1 MNSILGRIGI
11 FCALLLRYL
20 KATLGRIGMV
30 CALLV
35 LVFTCFAWRLI
46 YLQVLR
52 HDYFTEIAEEKHSIR
67 LTIPA
72 RRGRILDRHGEEL
85 AVNIPVQMVYA
96 DGSHIHDPA
105 AVAAVAAPFLEMPLQ
120 ELKEKL
126 TTKSKYVII
135 RKGVS
140 EEKAQDMIRALDKAN
155 LHGLYLQEG
164 SVRSY
169 PNGEMLCD
177 VLGYVDYTG
186 HGADGIEKTYDTELR
201 GQEGFRW
208 IEHDRKGREIVVYRG
223 QEQLPENGSDIR
235 LSIDMGLQAIAEREV
250 DEAYKTN
257 HPASA
262 TAILADPNTGEI
274 LALASRPNYDPNKFN
289 KAKPDEMRNRAISD
303 IYEPGSVFKIV
314 VTSAA
319 YNEGIVDDETRIF
332 CENGHFSYGGKTIKD
347 HHGSGDLSI
356 PEILMKSSNIG
367 AAKISLLMKDQM
379 FYDYVRKFGFG
390 TRTGIPLPG
399 EIPGQVIP
407 PHRWDKL
414 TKTRVAFGQS
424 ISVTPIQM
432 VMAMSAIANGGKL
445 LKPKLVLSKGEGS
458 AVLPDAPVAQV
469 VKPESANYIANAL
482 ERVVSNQGT
491 APLAR
496 IEGYRVAGKTGT
508 AQKISPHG
516 GYLEGRY
523 IVSFAG
529 FFPVNKPKVMGIVI
543 VDDAKL
549 GESANYGGS
558 VAGPVFS
565 TIGSKAARYLDMDP
579 EPDAFLV
586 KEKQGASRT
595 AVSAR

>member
-1 MNSILGRIGI
+1 MGRRIG
-11 FCALLLRYL
+11 L
-20 KATLGRIGMV
+20 V
-30 CALLV
+30 CGFLV
-35 LVFTCFAWRLI
+35 LIFTFFAWRLI
-46 YLQVLR
+46 YLQVAQ
-52 HDYFTEIAEEKHSIR
+52 HDYFSLKAAEKHE
-67 LTIPA
+67 TQIPIQA
-72 RRGRILDRHGEEL
+72 KRGRILDRNGEEL
-85 AVNIPVQMVYA
+85 AVNIPVQTVYA
-96 DGSHIHDPA
+96 DGTHIHDPA
-105 AVAAVAAPFLEMPLQ
+105 AVAAVAAPFLEMSVE
-120 ELKEKL
+120 ELAEKL
-126 TTKSKYVII
+126 TTKREYVVIQ
-135 RKGVS
+135 KGVS
-140 EEKAQDMIRALDKAN
+140 EENARAMIRAMEDHK

-177 VLGYVDYTG
+177 VLGYVGPNG
-186 HGADGIEKTYDTELR
+186 HGADGIEKTCDASLM
-201 GQEGFRW
+201 GQDGFRR
-208 IEHDRKGREIVVYRG
+208 IEHDRKGLEIVVYRG

-235 LSIDMGLQAIAEREV
+235 LSIDMGLQAIAEHEV
-250 DEAYKTN
+250 DEAYKMN

-289 KAKPDEMRNRAISD
+289 KAKPEDMRNRAISD
-303 IYEPGSVFKIV
+303 IYEPGSVFKVV

-319 YNEGIVDDETRIF
+319 YNEGIVDDKTRIF
-332 CENGHFSYGGKTIKD
+332 CENGHFSYGGKVIKD

-367 AAKISLLMKDQM
+367 AAKISLRMKDQM
-379 FYDYVRKFGFG
+379 FYDYVRKYGFG

-407 PHRWDKL
+407 PHRWDML
-414 TKTRVAFGQS
+414 TKTRMAFGQS

-458 AVLPDAPVAQV
+458 AELEEAPVAQV
-469 VKPESANYIANAL
+469 VKRESANYVANAL
-482 ERVVSNQGT
+482 EKVVSTQGT

-516 GYLEGRY
+516 GYLPGRY

-529 FFPVNKPKVMGIVI
+529 FFPVNHPKIMGIVI

-565 TIGSKAARYLDMDP
+565 KIGGKVARYLDMEP
-579 EPDAFLV
+579 EPTDAV
-586 KEKQGASRT
+586 TQSGEKT
-595 AVSAR
+595 TISAR

>member
-1 MNSILGRIGI
+1 MGRRIG
-11 FCALLLRYL
+11 L
-20 KATLGRIGMV
+20 V
-30 CALLV
+30 CGFLV
-35 LVFTCFAWRLI
+35 LIFTFFAWRLI
-46 YLQVLR
+46 YLQVAQ
-52 HDYFTEIAEEKHSIR
+52 HDYFSLKAAEKHE
-67 LTIPA
+67 TQIPIQA
-72 RRGRILDRHGEEL
+72 KRGRILDRNGEEL
-85 AVNIPVQMVYA
+85 AVNIPVQTVYA
-96 DGSHIHDPA
+96 DGTHIHDPA
-105 AVAAVAAPFLEMPLQ
+105 AVAAVAAPFLEMSVE
-120 ELKEKL
+120 ELTEKL
-126 TTKSKYVII
+126 TTKREYVVIH
-135 RKGVS
+135 KGVS
-140 EEKAQDMIRALDKAN
+140 EENARAMIRAMEDHK

-177 VLGYVDYTG
+177 VLGYVGPNG
-186 HGADGIEKTYDTELR
+186 HGADGIEKTCDASLM
-201 GQEGFRW
+201 GQDGFRR
-208 IEHDRKGREIVVYRG
+208 IEHDRKGLEIVVYRG

-235 LSIDMGLQAIAEREV
+235 LSIDMGLQAIAEHEV
-250 DEAYKTN
+250 DEAYKMN

-289 KAKPDEMRNRAISD
+289 KAKPEDMRNRAISD
-303 IYEPGSVFKIV
+303 IYEPGSVFKVV

-319 YNEGIVDDETRIF
+319 YNEGIVDDKTRIF
-332 CENGHFSYGGKTIKD
+332 CENGHFSYGGKVIKD

-367 AAKISLLMKDQM
+367 AAKISLRMKDQM
-379 FYDYVRKFGFG
+379 FYDYVRKYGFG

-407 PHRWDKL
+407 PHRWDML
-414 TKTRVAFGQS
+414 TKTRMAFGQS

-458 AVLPDAPVAQV
+458 AELEEAPVAQV
-469 VKPESANYIANAL
+469 VKRESANYVANAL
-482 ERVVSNQGT
+482 EKVVSTQGT

-516 GYLEGRY
+516 GYLPGRY

-529 FFPVNKPKVMGIVI
+529 FFPVNHPKIMGIVI

-565 TIGSKAARYLDMDP
+565 KIGGKVARYLDMEP
-579 EPDAFLV
+579 EPTDAV
-586 KEKQGASRT
+586 TQSGEKT
-595 AVSAR
+595 TISAR

>member
-1 MNSILGRIGI
+1 
-11 FCALLLRYL
+11 
-20 KATLGRIGMV
+20 MV

>member
-1 MNSILGRIGI
+1 VKGTGERIGV
-11 FCALLLRYL
+11 
-20 KATLGRIGMV
+20 V

-35 LVFTCFAWRLI
+35 LIFTAFAWRLI
-46 YLQVLR
+46 HLQILK
-52 HDYFTEIAEEKHSIR
+52 HDYYQEIAAEKHDTRQVIQ
-67 LTIPA
+67 A
-72 RRGRILDRHGEEL
+72 RRGRILDRNGEEL
-85 AVNIPVQMVYA
+85 AVNVPVQMVYA
-96 DGSHIHDPA
+96 DGSHIQKPA
-105 AVAAVAAPFLEMPLQ
+105 AVAGVAAPFLEMTPE
-120 ELKEKL
+120 ELTEKL
-126 TTKSKYVII
+126 TTKSKYVVI

-140 EEKAQDMIRALDKAN
+140 EEKAQDMIRALEKAN

-177 VLGYVDYTG
+177 VLGYVDHTG
-186 HGADGIEKTYDTELR
+186 HGADGIEKTCDDALT

-250 DEAYKTN
+250 DAAYKTN

-274 LALASRPNYDPNKFN
+274 LAMASRPNYDPNKFN
-289 KAKPDEMRNRAISD
+289 QAKPEEMRNRAISD

-319 YNEGIVDDETRIF
+319 YNEGIVNDKTQIF
-332 CENGHFSYGGKTIKD
+332 CENGHFSYGGKIIKD

-367 AAKISLLMKDQM
+367 AAKISLRMKDQM

-407 PHRWDKL
+407 PHRWDML

-445 LKPKLVLSKGEGS
+445 LKPKLVMSKGEGS
-458 AVLPDAPVAQV
+458 AELTEAPVAQV
-469 VKPESANYIANAL
+469 VKTESANYIANAL
-482 ERVVSNQGT
+482 EKVVGNQGT

-529 FFPVNKPKVMGIVI
+529 FFPVNKPRIMGIVI

-549 GESANYGGS
+549 GETANYGGS
-558 VAGPVFS
+558 VAGPVFAK
-565 TIGSKAARYLDMDP
+565 IGEKAARHLDMDP
-579 EPDAFLV
+579 EPTDSV
-586 KEKQGASRT
+586 SKQDSSTA